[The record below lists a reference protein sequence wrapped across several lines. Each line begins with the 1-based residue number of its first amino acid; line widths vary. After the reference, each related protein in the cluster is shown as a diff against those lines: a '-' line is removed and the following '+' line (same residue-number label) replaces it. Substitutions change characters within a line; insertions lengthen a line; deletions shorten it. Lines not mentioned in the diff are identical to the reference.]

1 MRKNNLDNN
10 IRTDAL
16 VAGWFFYIMM
26 AVFSVLDNLDMLE
39 KRDDFFHRMENPPDV
54 NTERSVYLNLTALC
68 EWAMVFSFYL
78 NFSTYREFIKNEKI

>member
-10 IRTDAL
+10 VRKYAL

-54 NTERSVYLNLTALC
+54 NTEISVYLNLTALC

-78 NFSTYREFIKNEKI
+78 NFSTYREFIENEKI